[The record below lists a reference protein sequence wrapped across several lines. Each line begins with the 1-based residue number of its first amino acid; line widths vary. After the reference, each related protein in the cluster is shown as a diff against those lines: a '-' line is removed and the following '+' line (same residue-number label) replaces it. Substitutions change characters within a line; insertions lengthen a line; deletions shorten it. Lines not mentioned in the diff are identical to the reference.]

1 MKKFI
6 SFLLTFVLLFSLT
19 MPAMAAEV
27 TGGNSGD
34 VSASFNPG
42 TIEFTG
48 IAVDYEHEYRHN
60 EETNTYK
67 VDTVN
72 KRIVG
77 TTDGL
82 SAIEQA
88 I

>member
-34 VSASFNPG
+34 VSANFDPG
-42 TIEFTG
+42 AIEFTG
-48 IAVDYEHEYRHN
+48 MTISSKYPHRYD
-60 EETNTYK
+60 EET
-67 VDTVN
+67 
-72 KRIVG
+72 
-77 TTDGL
+77 TT
-82 SAIEQA
+82 
-88 I
+88 

>member
-60 EETNTYK
+60 EES
-67 VDTVN
+67 
-72 KRIVG
+72 I
-77 TTDGL
+77 
-82 SAIEQA
+82 S
-88 I
+88 